1 MSFIISVWSYFGFLL
16 KTIELGFFFS
26 FFFGLFF
33 LFSLSQMFLKSV
45 PRNANGITKCLAPFV
60 CWEH

>member
-16 KTIELGFFFS
+16 KTIELVS
-26 FFFGLFF
+26 FFFLFF
-33 LFSLSQMFLKSV
+33 WSFFLLSLSQMFLKSV